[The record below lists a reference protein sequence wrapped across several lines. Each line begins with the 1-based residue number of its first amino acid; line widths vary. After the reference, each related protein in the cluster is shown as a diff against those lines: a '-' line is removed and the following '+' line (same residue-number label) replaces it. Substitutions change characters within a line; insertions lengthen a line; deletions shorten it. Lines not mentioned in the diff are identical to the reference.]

1 MSNRMKVEV
10 WSDVIC
16 PFCYIGK
23 RKFEIAMEQF
33 DNSEKVELIWKSFQL
48 MPELEKGVAQ
58 KVDQV
63 LAESKGMSIEQA
75 RSMNTQVAN
84 AASQVGLEFNFEN
97 AVVTNTIDAHRFSHF
112 AKEYGK
118 QNEAKELLFRSYF
131 TDGKNIGDFETLLA
145 LGKELDLNI
154 VSLQSAMGNNS
165 FSDEVQ
171 SDMLEAQ
178 QLGVRGVPFFVF
190 DRKYAV
196 SGAQDPSVFQETLEV
211 AFSEWQ
217 KENESTKL
225 DIIEGEVCS
234 PDGNCE

>member
-97 AVVTNTIDAHRFSHF
+97 TVVTNTIDAHRFSHF
-112 AKEYGK
+112 AKQYKK

-154 VSLQSAMGNNS
+154 VSLQSALENNS

-217 KENESTKL
+217 KENASTKL
-225 DIIEGEVCS
+225 DVIEGEVCS